1 MLKDI
6 NGGRMTEKIKKWING
21 IRWKYFTNLKAGYT
35 QQAVYD
41 ELNMYNAIIEEN
53 KLGEWKN
60 D

>member
-1 MLKDI
+1 MVI
-6 NGGRMTEKIKKWING
+6 QMTEKIKKWINN
-21 IRWKYFTNLKAGYT
+21 IRWKYFTNQQAGYR